1 MGMRPGDKDI
11 RQEDREAARLNRTAH
26 HALCVEAVT
35 EWNRL
40 MDRRHKPGWSPAL
53 GVAIA
58 AGFHFLDVRCPGC
71 RQLKQV
77 DLRTLGRHP
86 QTTLYGLIPAL
97 SCQNCRPSPPLAHLL
112 KLSQH
117 EWVSDNR
124 PAYIPPKRGL

>member
-11 RQEDREAARLNRTAH
+11 RQEDREAQRLNRTAH
-26 HALCVEAVT
+26 DALCVQAVT

-40 MDRRHKPGWSPAL
+40 MERRHKPGWSPAL

-58 AGFHFLDVRCPGC
+58 ARFYFLDVWCPGC

-77 DLRTLGRHP
+77 DLRNLERHP

-97 SCQNCRPSPPLAHLL
+97 SCQSCQPSPPLAQLVN
-112 KLSQH
+112 LSQY
-117 EWVSDNR
+117 EWESDNK
-124 PAYIPPKRGL
+124 PAYVPKRGV